1 MCPYCGEAALTGG
14 KCELCDEFESNAKE
28 LLETA
33 WFLQH
38 SIVRETTAITRI
50 VEVHGQALS
59 LQANESAAMPVLQV
73 ERDRQIQEHEN
84 MVHMADELNVMYAME
99 LKEIERSLLLL
110 TEEARLHGVDVKNPY
125 SMEEMTEMAAFP
137 LDDAVN
143 EES

>member
-1 MCPYCGEAALTGG
+1 M
-14 KCELCDEFESNAKE
+14 
-28 LLETA
+28 
-33 WFLQH
+33 
-38 SIVRETTAITRI
+38 

-84 MVHMADELNVMYAME
+84 MVHIADELSVMYAME

-125 SMEEMTEMAAFP
+125 SIEEMTEMAALP
-137 LDDAVN
+137 SDDAVH
-143 EES
+143 EEA